1 MIENLRG
8 SEVVLAKCKQ
18 REEQRDEFGILGNSS
33 GSVARLGECWAAGA
47 RPVRSWDG
55 HLAVSVT

>member
-18 REEQRDEFGILGNSS
+18 REEQRDEFGILGTVAAVWPDWGSAGLRAPGLS
-33 GSVARLGECWAAGA
+33 GVGTG
-47 RPVRSWDG
+47 
-55 HLAVSVT
+55 T